1 MKNKILSLAITL
13 ILLSSAIIIFN
24 TDKASAHKA
33 KNHKPMICI
42 PEEDR
47 TEGQKN
53 WCKLLLQGHRLC
65 KLEQDCVILE
75 LEKKQKEVEEKQKEV
90 EELEDKLGGIA
101 ECGDIPFNHKA
112 AKNAKVY
119 QKADTKSDVIVKIKK
134 GDELLFYAASTKDE
148 SWYYVK
154 VKKESSCADG
164 YIKAKYVVKK
174 EEATDDV
181 EVKVKKS
188 DLIKILKPKLQKNG
202 KLMVIDAEGTL
213 SITGAV
219 TEDKIDEILIN
230 EEEEV
235 INDDNTFTYLLFVP
249 SEGAEI
255 RIIGKNNGEVVKE
268 LSFKI
273 KVGK

>member
-24 TDKASAHKA
+24 TDKANAHKA

-75 LEKKQKEVEEKQKEV
+75 LEKKQKEVEE
-90 EELEDKLGGIA
+90 LEDKLGGIA

-112 AKNAKVY
+112 NKKAKIY
-119 QKADTKSDVIVKIKK
+119 LKADSKSEVISEVKK
-134 GDELLFYAASTKDE
+134 GTELLFYAPSTQDE
-148 SWYYVK
+148 NWYYVK

-164 YIKAKYVVKK
+164 YIKAQFVVKK

-181 EVKVKKS
+181 VVEVKKAE
-188 DLIKILKPKLQKNG
+188 LIKILKPKLKKNG
-202 KLMVIDAEGTL
+202 KLMIIDAEGTL

>member
-1 MKNKILSLAITL
+1 MRNKILSLAITL
-13 ILLSSAIIIFN
+13 ILSSAIIIFSTN
-24 TDKASAHKA
+24 KANAHKS
-33 KNHKPMICI
+33 KNHKPTVCI
-42 PEEDR
+42 PESER
-47 TEGQKN
+47 TKHQLQKDKFWN
-53 WCKLLLQGHRLC
+53 FQHRLS
-65 KLEQDCVILE
+65 KLQTDCLIVLKEKFGKELKILE
-75 LEKKQKEVEEKQKEV
+75 EKLRGV
-90 EELEDKLGGIA
+90 A

-112 AKNAKVY
+112 NKRAKIY
-119 QKADTKSDVIVKIKK
+119 LKADLKSKVIAEVKKD
-134 GDELLFYAASTKDE
+134 DELLFFSTTKDDE

-154 VKKESSCADG
+154 VKKENSCTDG

-174 EEATDDV
+174 EEATDDK
-181 EVKVKKS
+181 EVVVKKAE
-188 DLIKILKPKLQKNG
+188 LIKILKPKLQKNG
-202 KLMVIDAEGTL
+202 KLMIIDAEGTL

-219 TEDKIDEILIN
+219 TEGKIDEILIN

-235 INDDNTFTYLLFVP
+235 INDDNTFTYLLFVS

>member
-1 MKNKILSLAITL
+1 MKNKILSLAIKL
-13 ILLSSAIIIFN
+13 ILLSSAIIIF
-24 TDKASAHKA
+24 SAIDLNSHPSK
-33 KNHKPMICI
+33 KHKPMVCI
-42 PEEDR
+42 LEEDR
-47 TEGQKN
+47 TEAQKRT
-53 WCKLLLQGHRLC
+53 CKQWLFIHRLC
-65 KLEQDCVILE
+65 KLDQDCAILR
-75 LEKKQKEVEEKQKEV
+75 LEAAQKEIEN
-90 EELEDKLGGIA
+90 LEDQLGGIA

-112 AKNAKVY
+112 AKNTKVY
-119 QKADTKSDVIVKIKK
+119 QKPDSKSKVIAKIKK
-134 GDELLFYAASTKDE
+134 DDELLFYAPSSKDE
-148 SWYYVK
+148 NWYYVK

-164 YIKAKYVVKK
+164 YVKAQFVVKK

-181 EVKVKKS
+181 VVEVKKAE
-188 DLIKILKPKLQKNG
+188 LIKILKPKLKKNG
-202 KLMVIDAEGTL
+202 KLMIIDAEGTL

-249 SEGAEI
+249 SEGTEI
-255 RIIGKNNGEVVKE
+255 RIIGKNNGEVVKK

>member
-24 TDKASAHKA
+24 TDKANAHKA

-42 PEEDR
+42 AEEDR
-47 TEGQKN
+47 TKQQKRT
-53 WCKLLLQGHRLC
+53 CKQWRFFHRLC
-65 KLEQDCVILE
+65 KLDQDCALLKI
-75 LEKKQKEVEEKQKEV
+75 EKQEGKIED
-90 EELEDKLGGIA
+90 LEDKLGGIA
-101 ECGDIPFNHKA
+101 ECGDIPFNHKTN
-112 AKNAKVY
+112 KKTKVY
-119 QKADTKSDVIVKIKK
+119 QKASSKSDVISEVKK
-134 GDELLFYAASTKDE
+134 GTELLFYASSTQDE
-148 SWYYVK
+148 NWYYVK

-174 EEATDDV
+174 EEATDDI
-181 EVKVKKS
+181 EVVVKKTE
-188 DLIKILKPKLQKNG
+188 LIKILKPKLKKNG
-202 KLMVIDAEGTL
+202 KLMIIDAEGTL

-219 TEDKIDEILIN
+219 TEDKVDEILIN

-249 SEGAEI
+249 SEGSEI

>member
-1 MKNKILSLAITL
+1 MGNKILSLVFTL
-13 ILLSSAIIIFN
+13 VLLSSSIIIIN
-24 TDKASAHKA
+24 KVNAHSPGGKEHDPI
-33 KNHKPMICI
+33 KCI
-42 PEEDR
+42 PPEKR
-47 TEGQKN
+47 TMIEREY
-53 WCKLLLQGHRLC
+53 CKILLKSHRLC
-65 KLEQDCVILE
+65 KLEEHCAILK
-75 LEKKQKEVEEKQKEV
+75 LEEQQKKIGD
-90 EELEDKLGGIA
+90 LEDKLGGVG
-101 ECGDIPFNHKA
+101 ECGDLPFNHKSNSKA
-112 AKNAKVY
+112 NIH
-119 QKADTKSDVIVKIKK
+119 QKANSNSEVIINIDK
-134 GDELLFYAASTKDE
+134 GDDLLFYAPSTKDE
-148 SWYYVK
+148 NWYYVK
-154 VKKESSCADG
+154 VKKINSTCADG

-181 EVKVKKS
+181 VVEVKKAE
-188 DLIKILKPKLQKNG
+188 LIKILKPKLQKNG

-219 TEDKIDEILIN
+219 TEDKIDEILVN

>member
-1 MKNKILSLAITL
+1 MKNKILSLAIKL
-13 ILLSSAIIIFN
+13 ILLSSAIIIF
-24 TDKASAHKA
+24 SAIDLNSHPSK
-33 KNHKPMICI
+33 KHKPMVCI
-42 PEEDR
+42 LEEDR
-47 TEGQKN
+47 TEAQKRT
-53 WCKLLLQGHRLC
+53 CKQWLFIHRLC
-65 KLEQDCVILE
+65 KLDQDCAILR
-75 LEKKQKEVEEKQKEV
+75 LEAAQKEIEN
-90 EELEDKLGGIA
+90 LEDQLGGIA

-112 AKNAKVY
+112 AKNTKVY
-119 QKADTKSDVIVKIKK
+119 QKPDSKSKVIAKIKK
-134 GDELLFYAASTKDE
+134 DDELLFYAPSSKDE
-148 SWYYVK
+148 NWYYVK

-164 YIKAKYVVKK
+164 YVKAQFVVKK

-181 EVKVKKS
+181 VVEVKKAE
-188 DLIKILKPKLQKNG
+188 LIKILKPKLKKNG
-202 KLMVIDAEGTL
+202 KLMIIDAEGTL

>member
-24 TDKASAHKA
+24 TDKANAHKA
-33 KNHKPMICI
+33 KNHKPTVCI
-42 PEEDR
+42 LEEDR
-47 TEGQKN
+47 SEAQKN
-53 WCKLLLQGHRLC
+53 TCKLARWWHRLC
-65 KLEQDCVILE
+65 KLDADCALLKIEEQEGKIED
-75 LEKKQKEVEEKQKEV
+75 
-90 EELEDKLGGIA
+90 LEDKLGGVA
-101 ECGDIPFNHKA
+101 ECGDIPFNHKTN
-112 AKNAKVY
+112 KKTKVY
-119 QKADTKSDVIVKIKK
+119 QKASSKSEVISEVKK
-134 GDELLFYAASTKDE
+134 GTELLFYAPSTKDE
-148 SWYYVK
+148 NWYYVK

-164 YIKAKYVVKK
+164 YIKAKHVVKK

-181 EVKVKKS
+181 VVEVKKAE
-188 DLIKILKPKLQKNG
+188 LIKILKPKLKKNG
-202 KLMVIDAEGTL
+202 KLMIIDAEGTL

>member
-13 ILLSSAIIIFN
+13 LLLSSSIIIFN
-24 TDKASAHKA
+24 TDKANAHKK

-47 TEGQKN
+47 TKNQKQH
-53 WCKLLLQGHRLC
+53 CKTWLFFHRLC
-65 KLEQDCVILE
+65 KLDQDCAILQ
-75 LEKKQKEVEEKQKEV
+75 LEAQQQEIKNLADQ
-90 EELEDKLGGIA
+90 LGGVA

-112 AKNAKVY
+112 AKNTKVY
-119 QKADTKSDVIVKIKK
+119 QKPNSKSQLIAEIKK
-134 GDELLFYAASTKDE
+134 NDELLFYAPSSKDE
-148 SWYYVK
+148 NWYYVK
-154 VKKESSCADG
+154 IKKDNSCADG
-164 YIKAKYVVKK
+164 YVKAQFVVKK
-174 EEATDDV
+174 EEATEDVVV
-181 EVKVKKS
+181 EVKKAQ
-188 DLIKILKPKLQKNG
+188 LIKIIKPKLQKKG

-219 TEDKIDEILIN
+219 TEDKVDEILIN

-249 SEGAEI
+249 TEGAEI
-255 RIIGKNNGEVVKE
+255 RIIGKKNGEKVKE

-273 KVGK
+273 RIGK